1 VTIKSKFTRF
11 RAYQLCNAG
20 SSFSYFNGSE
30 FTLIEARY
38 NDINEEKI
46 KQEMELCNV
55 DRIHNLHITSW
66 DMDHCSPSQLERLLT
81 DFNPNKIE
89 YPGYEPHT
97 DAGNK
102 SLKIIREY
110 EKKGKAIKA
119 NRKIISVTPKYISS
133 LDEAENYGYRDTLHH
148 PRFIDRESSNN
159 NSTIKHFRSGSFNVL
174 SLGDIEC
181 NNIASGLRR
190 QRTINQETD
199 VMILAHHGASNGF
212 TTSAFIKTVRPAVA
226 IASADYANKFEHPKQ
241 EIRDLLHKHKV
252 KLFTTKTGDII
263 IFSTGN
269 HTGNYRLVNLK
280 AGSTEVSSQYDF
292 YARKSRFL
300 KNNFDAIRAK
310 INRGNR
316 GLRR

>member
-1 VTIKSKFTRF
+1 MTIKSKFTRF